1 MRSQFAIAFVL
12 CAVGCSEPRLEFH
25 VIRSADSP
33 IKTEM
38 VVSVP
43 CQDCVPQSWSAHDGT
58 VIALQV
64 ERQPFLSLPAR
75 RLSEPEIVHGK
86 WLYRPYCDSFTLS
99 FRLAISLEQMTEIAE
114 KLRRSSSCRGD
125 R

>member
-1 MRSQFAIAFVL
+1 
-12 CAVGCSEPRLEFH
+12 
-25 VIRSADSP
+25 
-33 IKTEM
+33 M